1 MEDEKFED
9 IEDMD
14 IDGSNDE
21 PVEDEDNDVD
31 NINVDEDV
39 PLEEP
44 VEDDATET
52 EPNVSEEELF
62 NQLNKLFLPVVRMQD
77 AEEPVQESTVVME
90 KNVFRL
96 DDASKVAQL
105 LSLCAML
112 IARAKDT
119 ESYKTYIRAS
129 EERRNAKID
138 IQFLLSCGIE
148 FESECLNNR
157 IIDIRAIFHD
167 SLIEFGHSAIEVN
180 LIRGHSREIAS
191 ICHFQCLGKI
201 NFIDCID
208 NQ

>member
-44 VEDDATET
+44 IEDDATET

-119 ESYKTYIRAS
+119 EAYKTYIRAS

-138 IQFLLSCGIE
+138 IQNAEASEARALAAKYLNTLSANDDDEGARAVGVSLLKE
-148 FESECLNNR
+148 M
-157 IIDIRAIFHD
+157 
-167 SLIEFGHSAIEVN
+167 
-180 LIRGHSREIAS
+180 
-191 ICHFQCLGKI
+191 
-201 NFIDCID
+201 
-208 NQ
+208 

>member
-1 MEDEKFED
+1 MADEKFED

-31 NINVDEDV
+31 NIEVDEDV
-39 PLEEP
+39 PSEEP

-62 NQLNKLFLPVVRMQD
+62 AQLNELFLPVVRMQD
-77 AEEPVQESTVVME
+77 AEEPVHESTVVME

-105 LSLCAML
+105 LSLCCML

-119 ESYKTYIRAS
+119 EAYKTYIRAS

-138 IQFLLSCGIE
+138 IQNAEASEARALAAKYLNTLSANNDDEGARAVGVSLLKE
-148 FESECLNNR
+148 M
-157 IIDIRAIFHD
+157 
-167 SLIEFGHSAIEVN
+167 
-180 LIRGHSREIAS
+180 
-191 ICHFQCLGKI
+191 
-201 NFIDCID
+201 
-208 NQ
+208 

>member
-14 IDGSNDE
+14 IDGSSDE

-31 NINVDEDV
+31 NIEVDEDV
-39 PLEEP
+39 PSEEP

-62 NQLNKLFLPVVRMQD
+62 AQLNKLFLPVVRMQD

-90 KNVFRL
+90 KNEVLLELSNVF
-96 DDASKVAQL
+96 V
-105 LSLCAML
+105 CAML

-119 ESYKTYIRAS
+119 EAYKTYIRAS

-138 IQFLLSCGIE
+138 IQNAEASEARALAAKYLNTLSANNDDEGARAVGVSLLKE
-148 FESECLNNR
+148 M
-157 IIDIRAIFHD
+157 
-167 SLIEFGHSAIEVN
+167 
-180 LIRGHSREIAS
+180 
-191 ICHFQCLGKI
+191 
-201 NFIDCID
+201 
-208 NQ
+208 

>member
-1 MEDEKFED
+1 MADEKFED

-31 NINVDEDV
+31 NIEVDEDV
-39 PLEEP
+39 PSEEP

-62 NQLNKLFLPVVRMQD
+62 AQLNELFLPVVRMQD

-119 ESYKTYIRAS
+119 EAYKTYIRAS

-138 IQFLLSCGIE
+138 IQNAEASEARALAAKYLNTLSANNDDEGARAVGVSLLKE
-148 FESECLNNR
+148 M
-157 IIDIRAIFHD
+157 
-167 SLIEFGHSAIEVN
+167 
-180 LIRGHSREIAS
+180 
-191 ICHFQCLGKI
+191 
-201 NFIDCID
+201 
-208 NQ
+208 

>member
-31 NINVDEDV
+31 NIEVDEDV
-39 PLEEP
+39 PSEEP

-62 NQLNKLFLPVVRMQD
+62 AQLNKIFLPVVRMQD

-119 ESYKTYIRAS
+119 EAYKTYIRAS

-138 IQFLLSCGIE
+138 IQNAEASEARALAAKYLNTLSANNDDEGARAVGVSLLKE
-148 FESECLNNR
+148 M
-157 IIDIRAIFHD
+157 
-167 SLIEFGHSAIEVN
+167 
-180 LIRGHSREIAS
+180 
-191 ICHFQCLGKI
+191 
-201 NFIDCID
+201 
-208 NQ
+208 

>member
-21 PVEDEDNDVD
+21 PVEDEDNDDVD

-52 EPNVSEEELF
+52 EPNVSEGELF
-62 NQLNKLFLPVVRMQD
+62 AQLNKLFLPVVRMQD
-77 AEEPVQESTVVME
+77 AEQPVQESTVVME

-119 ESYKTYIRAS
+119 EAYKTYIRAS

-138 IQFLLSCGIE
+138 IQNAEASEARALAAKYLNTLSANDDDEGARAVGVSLLKE
-148 FESECLNNR
+148 M
-157 IIDIRAIFHD
+157 
-167 SLIEFGHSAIEVN
+167 
-180 LIRGHSREIAS
+180 
-191 ICHFQCLGKI
+191 
-201 NFIDCID
+201 
-208 NQ
+208 

>member
-1 MEDEKFED
+1 MADEKFED

-31 NINVDEDV
+31 NIEVDEDV
-39 PLEEP
+39 PSEEP

-62 NQLNKLFLPVVRMQD
+62 AQLNKLFLPVVRMQD

-119 ESYKTYIRAS
+119 EAYKTYIRAS

-138 IQFLLSCGIE
+138 IQNAEASEARALAAKYLNTLSANDDDEGARAVGVSLLKE
-148 FESECLNNR
+148 M
-157 IIDIRAIFHD
+157 
-167 SLIEFGHSAIEVN
+167 
-180 LIRGHSREIAS
+180 
-191 ICHFQCLGKI
+191 
-201 NFIDCID
+201 
-208 NQ
+208 

>member
-21 PVEDEDNDVD
+21 PVEDEDNDDVD

-62 NQLNKLFLPVVRMQD
+62 NQLNKLFLPVFRMQD

-119 ESYKTYIRAS
+119 EAYKTYIRAS

-138 IQFLLSCGIE
+138 IQNAEASEARALAAKYLNTLSANDDDEGARAVGVSLLKE
-148 FESECLNNR
+148 M
-157 IIDIRAIFHD
+157 
-167 SLIEFGHSAIEVN
+167 
-180 LIRGHSREIAS
+180 
-191 ICHFQCLGKI
+191 
-201 NFIDCID
+201 
-208 NQ
+208 

>member
-1 MEDEKFED
+1 MADEKFED

-31 NINVDEDV
+31 NIEVDEDV
-39 PLEEP
+39 PSEEP

-62 NQLNKLFLPVVRMQD
+62 AQLNKLFLPVVRMQD

-119 ESYKTYIRAS
+119 EAYKTYIRAS

-138 IQFLLSCGIE
+138 IQNTEASEARALAAKYLNTISANNDDEGARAVGVSLLKE
-148 FESECLNNR
+148 M
-157 IIDIRAIFHD
+157 
-167 SLIEFGHSAIEVN
+167 
-180 LIRGHSREIAS
+180 
-191 ICHFQCLGKI
+191 
-201 NFIDCID
+201 
-208 NQ
+208 

>member
-1 MEDEKFED
+1 MADEKFED

-31 NINVDEDV
+31 NIEVDEDV
-39 PLEEP
+39 PSEEP

-62 NQLNKLFLPVVRMQD
+62 AQLNKIFLPVVRMQD

-119 ESYKTYIRAS
+119 EAYKTYIRAS

-138 IQFLLSCGIE
+138 IQNAEASEARALAAKYLNTLSA
-148 FESECLNNR
+148 NN
-157 IIDIRAIFHD
+157 DDEGARAV
-167 SLIEFGHSAIEVN
+167 GV
-180 LIRGHSREIAS
+180 SRLKEM
-191 ICHFQCLGKI
+191 
-201 NFIDCID
+201 
-208 NQ
+208 

>member
-62 NQLNKLFLPVVRMQD
+62 NQLNKIFLPMVRMQD

-119 ESYKTYIRAS
+119 EAYKTYIRAS

-138 IQFLLSCGIE
+138 IQNAEASEARTLAAKYLNTLSANDDDEGARAVGVSLLKE
-148 FESECLNNR
+148 M
-157 IIDIRAIFHD
+157 
-167 SLIEFGHSAIEVN
+167 
-180 LIRGHSREIAS
+180 
-191 ICHFQCLGKI
+191 
-201 NFIDCID
+201 
-208 NQ
+208 

>member
-62 NQLNKLFLPVVRMQD
+62 AQLNKLFLPVVRMQD
-77 AEEPVQESTVVME
+77 AEQPVQESTVVME

-119 ESYKTYIRAS
+119 EAYKTYIRAS

-138 IQFLLSCGIE
+138 IQNAEASEARALAAKYLNTLSANDDDEGARAVGVSLLKE
-148 FESECLNNR
+148 M
-157 IIDIRAIFHD
+157 
-167 SLIEFGHSAIEVN
+167 
-180 LIRGHSREIAS
+180 
-191 ICHFQCLGKI
+191 
-201 NFIDCID
+201 
-208 NQ
+208 

>member
-1 MEDEKFED
+1 MADEKFED

-31 NINVDEDV
+31 NIEVDEDV
-39 PLEEP
+39 PSEEP

-62 NQLNKLFLPVVRMQD
+62 AQLNKIFLPVVRMQD

-119 ESYKTYIRAS
+119 EAYKTYIRAS

-138 IQFLLSCGIE
+138 IQNAEASEARALAAKYLNTLSANSDDEGARAVGVSLLKE
-148 FESECLNNR
+148 M
-157 IIDIRAIFHD
+157 
-167 SLIEFGHSAIEVN
+167 
-180 LIRGHSREIAS
+180 
-191 ICHFQCLGKI
+191 
-201 NFIDCID
+201 
-208 NQ
+208 

>member
-31 NINVDEDV
+31 NIEVDEDI
-39 PLEEP
+39 PSEEP

-119 ESYKTYIRAS
+119 DAYKTYIRAS

-138 IQFLLSCGIE
+138 IQNAEASEARALAAKYLNTLSANDDDEGARAVGVSLLKE
-148 FESECLNNR
+148 M
-157 IIDIRAIFHD
+157 
-167 SLIEFGHSAIEVN
+167 
-180 LIRGHSREIAS
+180 
-191 ICHFQCLGKI
+191 
-201 NFIDCID
+201 
-208 NQ
+208 

>member
-1 MEDEKFED
+1 MADEKFED

-31 NINVDEDV
+31 NIEVDEDV
-39 PLEEP
+39 PSEEP

-62 NQLNKLFLPVVRMQD
+62 AQLNKLFLPVVRMQD

-119 ESYKTYIRAS
+119 EAYKTYIRAS

-138 IQFLLSCGIE
+138 IQNAEASEARALAAKYLNTLSANNDDEGARAVGVSLLKE
-148 FESECLNNR
+148 M
-157 IIDIRAIFHD
+157 
-167 SLIEFGHSAIEVN
+167 
-180 LIRGHSREIAS
+180 
-191 ICHFQCLGKI
+191 
-201 NFIDCID
+201 
-208 NQ
+208 

>member
-21 PVEDEDNDVD
+21 PVEDEDNDDVD
-31 NINVDEDV
+31 NIEVDEDV
-39 PLEEP
+39 PSEEP

-62 NQLNKLFLPVVRMQD
+62 AQLNKIFLPVVRMQD

-90 KNVFRL
+90 KNIFRL

-119 ESYKTYIRAS
+119 EAYKTYIRAS

-138 IQFLLSCGIE
+138 IQNAEASEARALAAKYLNTLSANNDDEGARAVGVSLLKE
-148 FESECLNNR
+148 M
-157 IIDIRAIFHD
+157 
-167 SLIEFGHSAIEVN
+167 
-180 LIRGHSREIAS
+180 
-191 ICHFQCLGKI
+191 
-201 NFIDCID
+201 
-208 NQ
+208 

>member
-1 MEDEKFED
+1 MADEKFED

-31 NINVDEDV
+31 NIEVDEDV
-39 PLEEP
+39 PSEEP

-62 NQLNKLFLPVVRMQD
+62 AQLNKIFLPVVRMQD

-119 ESYKTYIRAS
+119 EAYKTYIRAS

-138 IQFLLSCGIE
+138 IQNAEASEARALAAKYLNTLSANNDDEGARAVGVSLLKE
-148 FESECLNNR
+148 M
-157 IIDIRAIFHD
+157 
-167 SLIEFGHSAIEVN
+167 
-180 LIRGHSREIAS
+180 
-191 ICHFQCLGKI
+191 
-201 NFIDCID
+201 
-208 NQ
+208 

>member
-62 NQLNKLFLPVVRMQD
+62 AQLNKLFLPVVRMQD
-77 AEEPVQESTVVME
+77 AEQPVQESTVVME

-105 LSLCAML
+105 LSLCAIL

-119 ESYKTYIRAS
+119 EAYKTYIRAS

-138 IQFLLSCGIE
+138 IQNAEASEARALAAKYLNTLSANDDDEGARAVGVSLLKE
-148 FESECLNNR
+148 M
-157 IIDIRAIFHD
+157 
-167 SLIEFGHSAIEVN
+167 
-180 LIRGHSREIAS
+180 
-191 ICHFQCLGKI
+191 
-201 NFIDCID
+201 
-208 NQ
+208 

>member
-14 IDGSNDE
+14 IDGSSDE

-31 NINVDEDV
+31 NIEVDEDV
-39 PLEEP
+39 PSEEP

-62 NQLNKLFLPVVRMQD
+62 AQLNKLFLPVVRMQD

-119 ESYKTYIRAS
+119 EAYKTYIRAS

-138 IQFLLSCGIE
+138 IQNAEASEARALAAKYLNTLSANNDDEGARAVGVSLLKE
-148 FESECLNNR
+148 M
-157 IIDIRAIFHD
+157 
-167 SLIEFGHSAIEVN
+167 
-180 LIRGHSREIAS
+180 
-191 ICHFQCLGKI
+191 
-201 NFIDCID
+201 
-208 NQ
+208 

>member
-31 NINVDEDV
+31 NIEVDEDV
-39 PLEEP
+39 PQEEP

-62 NQLNKLFLPVVRMQD
+62 AQLNKIFLPVVRMQD

-119 ESYKTYIRAS
+119 EAYKTYIRAS

-138 IQFLLSCGIE
+138 IQNAEASEARALAAKYLNTLSANNDDEGARAVGVSLLKE
-148 FESECLNNR
+148 M
-157 IIDIRAIFHD
+157 
-167 SLIEFGHSAIEVN
+167 
-180 LIRGHSREIAS
+180 
-191 ICHFQCLGKI
+191 
-201 NFIDCID
+201 
-208 NQ
+208 

>member
-62 NQLNKLFLPVVRMQD
+62 AQLNKLFLPVVRMQD
-77 AEEPVQESTVVME
+77 AEQPVQESTVVME

-119 ESYKTYIRAS
+119 EAYKTYIRAS

-138 IQFLLSCGIE
+138 IQNAEASEARALAAKYLNTLSANDDDEGTRAVGVSLLKE
-148 FESECLNNR
+148 M
-157 IIDIRAIFHD
+157 
-167 SLIEFGHSAIEVN
+167 
-180 LIRGHSREIAS
+180 
-191 ICHFQCLGKI
+191 
-201 NFIDCID
+201 
-208 NQ
+208 

>member
-44 VEDDATET
+44 VEDDATEI

-62 NQLNKLFLPVVRMQD
+62 AQLNKLFLPVVRMQD
-77 AEEPVQESTVVME
+77 AEQPVQESTVVME

-119 ESYKTYIRAS
+119 EAYKTYIRAS

-138 IQFLLSCGIE
+138 IQNAEASEARALAAKYLNTLSANDDDEGARAVGVSLLKE
-148 FESECLNNR
+148 M
-157 IIDIRAIFHD
+157 
-167 SLIEFGHSAIEVN
+167 
-180 LIRGHSREIAS
+180 
-191 ICHFQCLGKI
+191 
-201 NFIDCID
+201 
-208 NQ
+208 

>member
-1 MEDEKFED
+1 MADEKFED

-21 PVEDEDNDVD
+21 PVEDEDNDVG
-31 NINVDEDV
+31 NIEVDEDV
-39 PLEEP
+39 PSEEP

-62 NQLNKLFLPVVRMQD
+62 AQLNKLFLPVVRMQD

-119 ESYKTYIRAS
+119 EAYKTYIRAS

-138 IQFLLSCGIE
+138 IQNTEASEARALAAKYLNTLSANNDDEGARAVGVSLLKE
-148 FESECLNNR
+148 M
-157 IIDIRAIFHD
+157 
-167 SLIEFGHSAIEVN
+167 
-180 LIRGHSREIAS
+180 
-191 ICHFQCLGKI
+191 
-201 NFIDCID
+201 
-208 NQ
+208 

>member
-21 PVEDEDNDVD
+21 PVEDEDNDDVD
-31 NINVDEDV
+31 NIEVDEDV
-39 PLEEP
+39 PSEEP

-77 AEEPVQESTVVME
+77 AEQPVQESTVVME

-138 IQFLLSCGIE
+138 IQNAEASEARALAAKYLNTLSANDDDEGARAVGVSLLKE
-148 FESECLNNR
+148 M
-157 IIDIRAIFHD
+157 
-167 SLIEFGHSAIEVN
+167 
-180 LIRGHSREIAS
+180 
-191 ICHFQCLGKI
+191 
-201 NFIDCID
+201 
-208 NQ
+208 

>member
-31 NINVDEDV
+31 NINVDEDG

-44 VEDDATET
+44 VEDDATEI

-62 NQLNKLFLPVVRMQD
+62 AQLNKLFLPVVRMQD
-77 AEEPVQESTVVME
+77 AEQPVQESTVVME

-119 ESYKTYIRAS
+119 EAYKTYIRAS
-129 EERRNAKID
+129 EERRNAKND
-138 IQFLLSCGIE
+138 IQNAEASEARALAAKYLNTLSANDDDEGARAVGVSLLKE
-148 FESECLNNR
+148 M
-157 IIDIRAIFHD
+157 
-167 SLIEFGHSAIEVN
+167 
-180 LIRGHSREIAS
+180 
-191 ICHFQCLGKI
+191 
-201 NFIDCID
+201 
-208 NQ
+208 

>member
-14 IDGSNDE
+14 IDGSNNE

-31 NINVDEDV
+31 NIEIDEDV
-39 PLEEP
+39 PPSEEP

-52 EPNVSEEELF
+52 ESNVSEEELF

-77 AEEPVQESTVVME
+77 AEQPVQESAVVME
-90 KNVFRL
+90 KNVFCL
-96 DDASKVAQL
+96 DDATKVAQL

-119 ESYKTYIRAS
+119 EAYKTYIRAS

-138 IQFLLSCGIE
+138 IQNAEASEARALATKYLNTLSANSDDEGA
-148 FESECLNNR
+148 
-157 IIDIRAIFHD
+157 RAIGV
-167 SLIEFGHSAIEVN
+167 SLLKEM
-180 LIRGHSREIAS
+180 
-191 ICHFQCLGKI
+191 
-201 NFIDCID
+201 
-208 NQ
+208 

>member
-21 PVEDEDNDVD
+21 PVEDEDNDVN
-31 NINVDEDV
+31 NIDIDEDV
-39 PLEEP
+39 PSEEP

-62 NQLNKLFLPVVRMQD
+62 AQLNKIFLPVVRMQD

-119 ESYKTYIRAS
+119 EAYKTYIRAS

-138 IQFLLSCGIE
+138 IQNAEASEARALAAKYLNTLSANDDDEGARAVGVSLLKE
-148 FESECLNNR
+148 M
-157 IIDIRAIFHD
+157 
-167 SLIEFGHSAIEVN
+167 
-180 LIRGHSREIAS
+180 
-191 ICHFQCLGKI
+191 
-201 NFIDCID
+201 
-208 NQ
+208 

>member
-31 NINVDEDV
+31 NIEVDEDV
-39 PLEEP
+39 PSEEP

-62 NQLNKLFLPVVRMQD
+62 NQLNKIFLPVVRMQD

-119 ESYKTYIRAS
+119 EAYKTYIRAS

-138 IQFLLSCGIE
+138 IQNAEASEARALAAKYLNTLSANNDDEGARAVGVSLLKE
-148 FESECLNNR
+148 M
-157 IIDIRAIFHD
+157 
-167 SLIEFGHSAIEVN
+167 
-180 LIRGHSREIAS
+180 
-191 ICHFQCLGKI
+191 
-201 NFIDCID
+201 
-208 NQ
+208 

>member
-44 VEDDATET
+44 VEDDVTET

-62 NQLNKLFLPVVRMQD
+62 AQLNKLFLPVVRMQD
-77 AEEPVQESTVVME
+77 AEQPVQESTVVME

-119 ESYKTYIRAS
+119 EAYKTYIRAS

-138 IQFLLSCGIE
+138 IQNAEASEARALAAKYLNTLSANDDDEGA
-148 FESECLNNR
+148 
-157 IIDIRAIFHD
+157 RAVGV
-167 SLIEFGHSAIEVN
+167 SLIKEM
-180 LIRGHSREIAS
+180 
-191 ICHFQCLGKI
+191 
-201 NFIDCID
+201 
-208 NQ
+208 

>member
-21 PVEDEDNDVD
+21 SVEDEDNDDVD
-31 NINVDEDV
+31 NIEVDEDV
-39 PLEEP
+39 PSEEP
-44 VEDDATET
+44 VEDDATES

-62 NQLNKLFLPVVRMQD
+62 NQLNKIFLPMVRMQD
-77 AEEPVQESTVVME
+77 AEEPVQESTAVME

-119 ESYKTYIRAS
+119 EAYKTYIRAS

-138 IQFLLSCGIE
+138 IQNAEASEARALAAKYLNTLSANSDDEGARAVGVSLLKE
-148 FESECLNNR
+148 M
-157 IIDIRAIFHD
+157 
-167 SLIEFGHSAIEVN
+167 
-180 LIRGHSREIAS
+180 
-191 ICHFQCLGKI
+191 
-201 NFIDCID
+201 
-208 NQ
+208 

>member
-119 ESYKTYIRAS
+119 EAYKTYIRAS

-138 IQFLLSCGIE
+138 IQNAEASEARALATKYLNTLSANDDDEGARAVGVSLLKE
-148 FESECLNNR
+148 M
-157 IIDIRAIFHD
+157 
-167 SLIEFGHSAIEVN
+167 
-180 LIRGHSREIAS
+180 
-191 ICHFQCLGKI
+191 
-201 NFIDCID
+201 
-208 NQ
+208 

>member
-119 ESYKTYIRAS
+119 EAYKTYIRAS

-138 IQFLLSCGIE
+138 IQNAEASEARALAAKYLNTLSANDDDEGARAVGVSLLKE
-148 FESECLNNR
+148 M
-157 IIDIRAIFHD
+157 
-167 SLIEFGHSAIEVN
+167 
-180 LIRGHSREIAS
+180 
-191 ICHFQCLGKI
+191 
-201 NFIDCID
+201 
-208 NQ
+208 

>member
-21 PVEDEDNDVD
+21 PAEDEDNDDVD
-31 NINVDEDV
+31 NIEVDEDA
-39 PLEEP
+39 PPSEEP

-52 EPNVSEEELF
+52 ESNVSEEELF
-62 NQLNKLFLPVVRMQD
+62 AQLNKIFLPVVRMQD
-77 AEEPVQESTVVME
+77 AEEPVQELTVVME

-119 ESYKTYIRAS
+119 EAYKTYIRAS

-138 IQFLLSCGIE
+138 IQNAEASEARALAAKYLNTLSANNDDEGARAVGVSLLKE
-148 FESECLNNR
+148 M
-157 IIDIRAIFHD
+157 
-167 SLIEFGHSAIEVN
+167 
-180 LIRGHSREIAS
+180 
-191 ICHFQCLGKI
+191 
-201 NFIDCID
+201 
-208 NQ
+208 

>member
-1 MEDEKFED
+1 MADEKFED

-31 NINVDEDV
+31 NIEVDEDV
-39 PLEEP
+39 PSEEP

-62 NQLNKLFLPVVRMQD
+62 AQLNKIFLPVVRMQD
-77 AEEPVQESTVVME
+77 AEEPVHESTVVME

-119 ESYKTYIRAS
+119 EAYKTYIRAS

-138 IQFLLSCGIE
+138 IQNAEASEARALAAKYLNTLSANNDDEGARAVGVSLLKE
-148 FESECLNNR
+148 M
-157 IIDIRAIFHD
+157 
-167 SLIEFGHSAIEVN
+167 
-180 LIRGHSREIAS
+180 
-191 ICHFQCLGKI
+191 
-201 NFIDCID
+201 
-208 NQ
+208 

>member
-62 NQLNKLFLPVVRMQD
+62 AQLNKLFLPVVRMQD
-77 AEEPVQESTVVME
+77 AEQPVQESTVVME

-119 ESYKTYIRAS
+119 EAYKTYIRAS

-138 IQFLLSCGIE
+138 IQNAEASEARALATKYLNTLSANDDDEGARAVGVSLLKE
-148 FESECLNNR
+148 M
-157 IIDIRAIFHD
+157 
-167 SLIEFGHSAIEVN
+167 
-180 LIRGHSREIAS
+180 
-191 ICHFQCLGKI
+191 
-201 NFIDCID
+201 
-208 NQ
+208 